1 MSQNHEKPSLPSP
14 NLSNKSRKYVY
25 KDGRFS
31 KQRFQR
37 RKDRDFREEDVKYL
51 QKTVNFF

>member
-1 MSQNHEKPSLPSP
+1 MSQNNEKPSNNSP

-37 RKDRDFREEDVKYL
+37 RKDHDFREEDV
-51 QKTVNFF
+51 NF